1 MPRLLIAAI
10 LCATASAAHAQ
21 AARVA
26 IPGKP
31 LILVGLAL
39 TNPDCSPHGSIT
51 IRVLERPEHG
61 RVNISTARFFPSY
74 PSSNPRSVCN
84 QRRVQGT
91 QAIYLAQR
99 GYTGPDRV
107 VLEAI
112 APTGGYARRM
122 FRIEVK

>member
-1 MPRLLIAAI
+1 MRRLLIAAVV
-10 LCATASAAHAQ
+10 CAAASAAHAQ

-31 LILVGLAL
+31 LILVGIAL

-51 IRVLERPEHG
+51 IRVLEPPEHG
-61 RVNISTARFFPSY
+61 RVSISTTRFFPTY

-84 QRRVQGT
+84 KRRVQGT
-91 QAIYLAQR
+91 QAIYHAQR

-112 APTGGYARRM
+112 GPTGGYARRM
-122 FRIEVK
+122 FRIDVK